1 MVIVKKG
8 LIMEIIR
15 KRKESERGNVIVTVY
30 NFTQHLEYVIGTPWA
45 SQQTFLPTKKKD
57 TVQLKRVA
65 MNKAMEHIL

>member
-1 MVIVKKG
+1 
-8 LIMEIIR
+8 MEIIR

>member
-1 MVIVKKG
+1 
-8 LIMEIIR
+8 MEIIR
-15 KRKESERGNVIVTVY
+15 KRKESERGNIIVTVH